1 MPLRGGVMCGGSDA
15 EGDRAMGGASS
26 QGLLL
31 LPLGFGWTG
40 ESMSYFSSI
49 SGYGFNLAWSSS

>member
-15 EGDRAMGGASS
+15 KGNRAMDDASS
-26 QGLLL
+26 QGQL

-40 ESMSYFSSI
+40 ETESVCPI
-49 SGYGFNLAWSSS
+49 PRA